1 MSYKPKMQNA
11 RFWRKNEN
19 RFGILAI
26 LYYLCIG
33 ISERVRE
40 GAVYFTGWGSMVVVD
55 FVDLEKKQ

>member
-33 ISERVRE
+33 IRERVKG
-40 GAVYFTGWGSMVVVD
+40 GAVYFTGWGEWW
-55 FVDLEKKQ
+55 LWIL